1 VHAAIIP
8 QFVDEARGVRPT
20 IWGTT
25 ALDEWEARGKFWE
38 TVEARPL
45 TTEPAC
51 GILALEA

>member
-1 VHAAIIP
+1 MHVAIIP